1 MKTLYLVRHAKSSR
15 DDSAVPDRQRPL
27 ETRGERDAATMGRR
41 LLQRHGKPD
50 LIVSSPA
57 LRALATAKLLAE
69 GLDYKL
75 KRLVVDDRLYAA
87 AMETLIAVIEEID
100 DKLESVMLVGHNPGV
115 TDLAHYFSSDISHMP
130 TCAVAV
136 LAFDVKT
143 WFAVG
148 RGKPAR
154 VDFDAPKQ
162 SAG

>member
-15 DDSAVPDRQRPL
+15 DDFTVPDRQRPL
-27 ETRGERDAATMGRR
+27 ETRGERDAAKMGRR

-100 DKLESVMLVGHNPGV
+100 DKLESVMLVGHNPGF
-115 TDLAHYFSSDISHMP
+115 TDLAHCFSSDISHMP

-143 WFAVG
+143 WSAVG
-148 RGKPAR
+148 RGNPAR

>member
-15 DDSAVPDRQRPL
+15 DDFTVPDRQRPL
-27 ETRGERDAATMGRR
+27 ETRGERDAAKMGRR

-57 LRALATAKLLAE
+57 LRALATAKLMAE

-75 KRLVVDDRLYAA
+75 KHLVIDERLYAA

-100 DKLESVMLVGHNPGV
+100 DKLESVMLVGHNPGF
-115 TDLAHYFSSDISHMP
+115 TDLAHHFSSDISHMP

-143 WFAVG
+143 WSAVG
-148 RGKPAR
+148 RVKPAR